1 MTGRESQIV
10 LPPGRW
16 LTAALVAVAMVAS
29 TTVAPSSTAPADEG
43 SSSLPGAFAKP
54 MPETIADLKA
64 IEDHVADLV
73 KEVRAGTVGVRVKR
87 AFGSGVI
94 ISPDGYVLTAGHVS
108 GKPGR
113 TAEVTLADGRTVAA
127 MTLGQNIT
135 ADSGL
140 MKLLGDRTDWPYHP
154 MAEPTSVGRG
164 DWCLVLGHPGGA
176 RPDRPAV
183 VRLGRVLFS
192 GEDLLQTDC
201 ELVGGDSGGPLFDMH
216 GRVIGINSRIAESAD
231 MNFHVP
237 VATYHDEWDRL
248 VAGDSFSDE
257 TSEGSSAGPG
267 HSGAVL
273 GVRGERN
280 YGSPG
285 VRVTEVTEG
294 DPAGFAGVRVGD
306 VILRFQEQ
314 PVRDFPELIE
324 LVGRERP
331 GTQARVELR
340 RGGTV
345 IVLRVR
351 LGSLDDE

>member
-1 MTGRESQIV
+1 
-10 LPPGRW
+10 
-16 LTAALVAVAMVAS
+16 
-29 TTVAPSSTAPADEG
+29 
-43 SSSLPGAFAKP
+43 
-54 MPETIADLKA
+54 
-64 IEDHVADLV
+64 
-73 KEVRAGTVGVRVKR
+73 
-87 AFGSGVI
+87 
-94 ISPDGYVLTAGHVS
+94 
-108 GKPGR
+108 
-113 TAEVTLADGRTVAA
+113 
-127 MTLGQNIT
+127 
-135 ADSGL
+135 
-140 MKLLGDRTDWPYHP
+140 
-154 MAEPTSVGRG
+154 
-164 DWCLVLGHPGGA
+164 
-176 RPDRPAV
+176 
-183 VRLGRVLFS
+183 
-192 GEDLLQTDC
+192 
-201 ELVGGDSGGPLFDMH
+201 MH